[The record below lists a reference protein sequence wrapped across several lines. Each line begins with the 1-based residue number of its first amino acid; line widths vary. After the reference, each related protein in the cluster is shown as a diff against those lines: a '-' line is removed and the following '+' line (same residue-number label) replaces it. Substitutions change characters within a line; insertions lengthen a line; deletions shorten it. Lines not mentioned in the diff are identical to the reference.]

1 MHLRF
6 DGVEIGCTR
15 DDPLCIAD
23 YEPPTTELDGE
34 RTARLGVDGVLA
46 GRTHLRDALW
56 GFSLS
61 VRDVGTNGVLARAGA
76 LERAW
81 KDPTAR
87 AGAPAPLEYSADHGS
102 TWHRVYGVPG
112 RYTGPKA
119 DYLAARGYGDITIQF
134 EQTDPLHYAS
144 TQRAASIVV
153 SPEASGGITAPL
165 TAPLVPSRTGGVV
178 QRLVTNHGDKPTPVR
193 FSFHGPIQRPGLS
206 VAGRW
211 SWSLA
216 GDLAWDEWL
225 EVDALARTVRRGWS
239 TSSQVV
245 SAFEQVAP
253 GAAGFSRMRLPAGE
267 SSVSLTGVDV
277 TGRARVDVFWRDAF
291 TSMQYGGND

>member
-1 MHLRF
+1 MHLRYQ
-6 DGVEIGCTR
+6 GVEIGCTR
-15 DDPLCIAD
+15 DAPLFIRD
-23 YEPPTTELDGE
+23 YDPPTTDQDVSLWSVVGGDGE
-34 RTARLGVDGVLA
+34 HLGHNRLRGAAWQFLLGANADSTRDVLDKSARLE
-46 GRTHLRDALW
+46 T
-56 GFSLS
+56 
-61 VRDVGTNGVLARAGA
+61 
-76 LERAW
+76 AW
-81 KDPTAR
+81 KDAASR
-87 AGAPAPLEYSADHGS
+87 AETVPLEYSTDHGG
-102 TWHRVYGVPG
+102 TWHLIYGTPT
-112 RYTGPKA
+112 RYTPPKA
-119 DYLAARGYGDITIQF
+119 GYLASRGYADMALEFRQL
-134 EQTDPLHYAS
+134 DPLHYSS
-144 TQRAASIVV
+144 TERAASIVV
-153 SPEASGGITAPL
+153 SPEASGGIRAPL